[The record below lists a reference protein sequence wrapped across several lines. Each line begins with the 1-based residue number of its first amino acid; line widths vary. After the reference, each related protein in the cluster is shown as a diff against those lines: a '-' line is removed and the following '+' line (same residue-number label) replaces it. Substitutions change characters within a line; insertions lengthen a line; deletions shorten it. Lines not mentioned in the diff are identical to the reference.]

1 LRIAALT
8 HCGRFA
14 AGSTRYRASSEAQ
27 LNLSRI
33 RIVVDDQAE
42 AIFQDTSLL
51 QERPREVAHITD
63 PLAYLPAS
71 AAELA
76 PV

>member
-1 LRIAALT
+1 M

-14 AGSTRYRASSEAQ
+14 AGSTRYRASSAAQ
-27 LNLSRI
+27 VNLSRI

-42 AIFQDTSLL
+42 AIFQDTSSL
-51 QERPREVAHITD
+51 QERPREVAHIID
-63 PLAYLPAS
+63 PLAHLPVS

>member
-1 LRIAALT
+1 M
-8 HCGRFA
+8 
-14 AGSTRYRASSEAQ
+14 
-27 LNLSRI
+27 
-33 RIVVDDQAE
+33 VDDQAE
-42 AIFQDTSLL
+42 AIFYDTSSL